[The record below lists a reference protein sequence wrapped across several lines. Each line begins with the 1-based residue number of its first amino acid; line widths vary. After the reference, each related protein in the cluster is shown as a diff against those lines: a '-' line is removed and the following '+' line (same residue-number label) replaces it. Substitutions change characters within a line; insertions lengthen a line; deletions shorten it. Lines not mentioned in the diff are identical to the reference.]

1 MKRHNIGVDYLEYR
15 FDLAPRQERED
26 LHKNLRIDVTNFPG
40 SPHTSHFS
48 LFIDRLDGDEVLA
61 EELSILQL
69 ERLYDF
75 IGLVLKLSK
84 KKKGN

>member
-1 MKRHNIGVDYLEYR
+1 MKRLNIGVDNLQYT
-15 FDLAPRQERED
+15 FDLVPHQERED
-26 LHKNLRIDVTNFPG
+26 LHKDLRINVTNYPD
-40 SPHTSHFS
+40 SPHASHFNIY
-48 LFIDRLDGDEVLA
+48 LDRIDGDEVLA

-84 KKKGN
+84 YKKGN